1 MQRFCQRWRGRT
13 AIFPFVPRRL
23 SREALRELCRRKAQF
38 FAFYTCSF
46 FEENQAAI
54 AMFTKRRRHFPPL
67 FFLTGYTTYF
77 VHPKAVGAADLEDG
91 CALRPLEAPDEP
103 SVLEFLAREGAR
115 RQFAPVVRSL
125 TDFYGLARQDCY
137 WLEKDGTC
145 LAFCALW
152 YQSAYKQYVAV
163 RYGGLLKPLSL
174 LPALLGYPPL
184 PRLRVPLDFPVL
196 SFFYAAGNELLR
208 YRGVLAQVAAKLRAR
223 CEMFASGLA
232 DGDPRE
238 ALFRGLL

>member
-1 MQRFCQRWRGRT
+1 M
-13 AIFPFVPRRL
+13 L
-23 SREALRELCRRKAQF
+23 
-38 FAFYTCSF
+38 
-46 FEENQAAI
+46 
-54 AMFTKRRRHFPPL
+54 
-67 FFLTGYTTYF
+67 
-77 VHPKAVGAADLEDG
+77 
-91 CALRPLEAPDEP
+91 
-103 SVLEFLAREGAR
+103 
-115 RQFAPVVRSL
+115 
-125 TDFYGLARQDCY
+125 GL
-137 WLEKDGTC
+137 
-145 LAFCALW
+145 CALW
-152 YQSAYKQYVAV
+152 NQSAYKQYVAV

-223 CEMFASGLA
+223 CEMFAIGLA